1 MSRRSKIILFTLGV
15 LVIAE
20 TYLFGFNNANNKLFS
35 GTHSNALLLA
45 GVLLILVPVILL
57 FIQFYQFKKTTV
69 VASKV
74 LENANSE
81 HNDLQNELVEKNIKT
96 ENAIPQ
102 LSENENGEVENAIA
116 DLITA
121 GADELIPE
129 KGLPI
134 GLTEQEI
141 TSIANEIIQLIN
153 KSETLL
159 QNFTIEVWGRDKKE
173 DFTGLQA
180 ATIHLNRIAILYN
193 DPKQFRNRF
202 TGYDRRLIEVMD
214 CYLQA
219 VNLHAQLAGF
229 ASGIANE
236 AEEKLNT
243 FYNDSIQELT
253 LNYRGM
259 INRLYQKDAI
269 QLFTP
274 IMDRIKQIQK
284 TAPVAASKRLIL

>member
-1 MSRRSKIILFTLGV
+1 MSQRSKIILFTLGV

-20 TYLFGFNNANNKLFS
+20 TYLFGFNNTNDKLFS

-57 FIQFYQFKKTTV
+57 FIQFYQSKKSSD

-74 LENANSE
+74 LENANGV
-81 HNDLQNELVEKNIKT
+81 NNELQQEFVEKNIPI
-96 ENAIPQ
+96 ENVIPPF
-102 LSENENGEVENAIA
+102 SVNEEGEVENAIA
-116 DLITA
+116 DLITTDGDA
-121 GADELIPE
+121 LNPE
-129 KGLPI
+129 REFPI
-134 GLTEQEI
+134 GLTEQDI
-141 TSIANEIIQLIN
+141 TRIANEIMQLID
-153 KSETLL
+153 KAETLL

-173 DFTGLQA
+173 DFTGMEA

-214 CYLQA
+214 YYLQA
-219 VNLHAQLAGF
+219 VDLHAQLSGF
-229 ASGIANE
+229 TSEIANE
-236 AEEKLNT
+236 AEEKLST
-243 FYNDSIQELT
+243 FYKNSIKELT
-253 LNYRGM
+253 LHYRGM

-269 QLFTP
+269 QLFAP

-284 TAPVAASKRLIL
+284 SAQADVSKRLIL